1 MLKHVLRAA
10 PVLAMTLGVAAGAAP
25 AANAMT
31 IRTGDPEILSRV
43 AVRVPLVVN
52 CSPFSPG
59 LTPTGRQVVATVQ
72 QAAGKQIAH
81 GTGFN
86 QLVSATGLLFTC
98 DGTDQAVSVTVP
110 ADPAGPPFHGGRAI
124 LSASAFPADSQ
135 SCGPNCYFG
144 GESQSAFTDIV
155 EVRL

>member
-1 MLKHVLRAA
+1 MFKHLLRAA
-10 PVLAMTLGVAAGAAP
+10 PVLAVGLGVAAAAP

-31 IRTGDPEILSRV
+31 VRVGDPELLSRV
-43 AVRVPLVVN
+43 AVTVPLVVN
-52 CSPFSPG
+52 CSPFTPG
-59 LTPTGRQVVATVQ
+59 LTPTGRGVSATVQ

-81 GTGFN
+81 GTGFDGG
-86 QLVSATGLLFTC
+86 VSATALFFVC

-110 ADPAGPPFHGGRAI
+110 ADPTGPPFHGGGAI
-124 LSASAFPADSQ
+124 VSASARAEDMQ

-144 GESQSAFTDIV
+144 GEFQNASSGIT